1 MSEEDPESSTP
12 EKEMDSESL
21 SRQSAKS
28 LDEDE
33 EVPQDEYTNPHDNQD
48 ISDKNEEI
56 IENENDD
63 VLNPNTLGENDD
75 KYIAMIEGL
84 EDELY
89 IEQYITKSLK
99 RDADFIEEVNKLKD
113 ELDNKNNKLELL

>member
-1 MSEEDPESSTP
+1 MNKLREKMVKKLMKEES
-12 EKEMDSESL
+12 K
-21 SRQSAKS
+21 
-28 LDEDE
+28 
-33 EVPQDEYTNPHDNQD
+33 NNG
-48 ISDKNEEI
+48 NEEI

-63 VLNPNTLGENDD
+63 VINPNTLGENDD

-113 ELDNKNNKLELL
+113 ELDNKNNKLEQLKTINKKQEHTLIEFKNENRNRISR